1 MFGNFW
7 SQGWRHTLTF
17 SICTPPG
24 LSLPTFS
31 VEFLKCHYSVIHR
44 PHMEG
49 GIQIRWETKWQSAL
63 HWEKEEID
71 RTFGSGTIREI
82 KSLMGRT
89 GFCHLVKL
97 EPDRRAT
104 EMVVVGRRKRYVHR
118 TLSIAKLLGD
128 SAVMGKESLFF
139 FFFPEDPQLAFLS
152 NSYPYRSFPSWW
164 LCGRDVPPTLG
175 VPAMGWAAGSLVLPG
190 MYLPVCDVWLRWLR
204 SRKQEMEVNYTGKG
218 WRKVALLM

>member
-89 GFCHLVKL
+89 GFRHLVKL

-104 EMVVVGRRKRYVHR
+104 EMVVVGRRERYVHR

-139 FFFPEDPQLAFLS
+139 FFLRTPNLLFWVTLTLIDHSQAGGCVEEMFHPRWGFQRWDEQQEVWCCLACISPCVMFD
-152 NSYPYRSFPSWW
+152 
-164 LCGRDVPPTLG
+164 C
-175 VPAMGWAAGSLVLPG
+175 AGWEVENR
-190 MYLPVCDVWLRWLR
+190 RW
-204 SRKQEMEVNYTGKG
+204 KWTTQEKVEGK
-218 WRKVALLM
+218 